1 MKRRSKL
8 KRIIVLNRELFMYI
22 LIAFIVFGYLIINI
36 IPIRTAFVEEEKHSF
51 EEEGKVYV
59 FRDEEYVVINSY
71 EKINFIV
78 DEGTK
83 ISASTLLSDNYTI
96 STNRYLEEK
105 IEVIDFM
112 LDNYGIEAEDI
123 NRKIYDAQ
131 NKIEELTLQLDEAMA
146 NSDGNSSK
154 EYSDEIEELQHD
166 ISVMDK
172 ALQYEFT
179 SYEELEN
186 LKNECRSMLGRT
198 DIPLTAG
205 NLGFSVFGSVYYS
218 IDGYE
223 NTMNFDR
230 LYNVDTTFLQKA
242 DKLFPSIVSGD
253 NRYFVKST
261 SDNRVVL
268 VIRLPA
274 DAVLSGEEA
283 CERIYD
289 SVMNDY
295 DMKSEGGYFKFI
307 FKRIDILNIFPA
319 INLTTPD
326 GTVLDGEL
334 VKVEKTENEKLL
346 YMALRSNVAAI
357 AGERIF
363 IGKVCTQTQ
372 NCYVLNKSCI
382 YEKDGRKYVTRINNG
397 SNSEQVEVKVFCIEG
412 SKAYLIADEN
422 EKLSY
427 GDEIKL
433 KGE

>member
-8 KRIIVLNRELFMYI
+8 KRIFEQNKELFMYV
-22 LIAFIVFGYLIINI
+22 LIAFVVFAYLIINI
-36 IPIRTAFVEEEKHSF
+36 IPIRTTFVEEEKHGF

-112 LDNYGIEAEDI
+112 LDNYGIDSAGI
-123 NRKIYDAQ
+123 NRKIFDAQ
-131 NKIEELTLQLDEAMA
+131 SSIEDLTSKLDEAISA
-146 NSDGNSSK
+146 SDGNSSK
-154 EYSDEIEELQHD
+154 EYSDKIEELQHS
-166 ISVMDK
+166 IEVMDK

-186 LKNECRSMLGRT
+186 LKSECRSMLGRT

-230 LYNVDTTFLQKA
+230 LYNVDTEFLQKA
-242 DKLFPSIVSGD
+242 DKLFPSIASGD

-274 DAVLSGEEA
+274 DAELSDEEA
-283 CERIYD
+283 CGRIYD
-289 SVMNDY
+289 SIMNDY

-307 FKRIDILNIFPA
+307 FKRIDLLNIFPA
-319 INLTTPD
+319 ISITTPD

-334 VKVEKTENEKLL
+334 VKVEKTDEEKLL

-363 IGKVCTQTQ
+363 IGKVCTQTRD
-372 NCYVLNKSCI
+372 CYVINKSCI
-382 YEKDGRKYVTRINNG
+382 YEKDGKQYVTRINNG
-397 SNSEQVEVKVFCIEG
+397 SNSEQVEVKVFCSEG
-412 SKAYLIADEN
+412 NKAYLIADEN

-433 KGE
+433 KGK